1 MLGLLDFCASGD
13 HALRP
18 SSASSDREGGMG
30 LFDRDSEEPKS
41 KLRRYL
47 ITALALLLLLAA
59 AVWYALRFHT
69 EKKTV
74 ATFFEAL
81 VRGDTAAAYRMWSKL
96 GTYTYQEFLN
106 DWTAG
111 YYGPVRSYR
120 IVTAQQKSGASGVVV
135 VVEISPDSPF
145 PQPGEADRLLRTKEV
160 KIWVERKD
168 QSLSFAP

>member
-1 MLGLLDFCASGD
+1 
-13 HALRP
+13 
-18 SSASSDREGGMG
+18 MG
-30 LFDRDSEEPKS
+30 LFDSDSEEPQS
-41 KLRRYL
+41 KQRRYA

-59 AVWYALRFHT
+59 SVWYALRFHS

-81 VRGDTAAAYRMWSKL
+81 VHGNMEAAYRLWNPHGS
-96 GTYTYQEFLN
+96 YTYQDFLE
-106 DWTAG
+106 DWGSTG

-135 VVEISPDSPF
+135 VVETSPDSPF
-145 PQPGEADRLLRTKEV
+145 PQQSEADRLLRTKEV

>member
-1 MLGLLDFCASGD
+1 
-13 HALRP
+13 
-18 SSASSDREGGMG
+18 MG

-59 AVWYALRFHT
+59 AVWYVLRFHT

-74 ATFFEAL
+74 ASFFEAL
-81 VRGDTAAAYRMWSKL
+81 VRGDTAAAYRLWNPHGS
-96 GTYTYQEFLN
+96 YTYQDFLE
-106 DWTAG
+106 DWG
-111 YYGPVRSYR
+111 PSSYYGPVRSYR

-145 PQPGEADRLLRTKEV
+145 PQQSEADRLLRTKEV